1 MFSCSVSSSV
11 SLSWTL
17 FLPGII
23 IISFIKRLKETSIEN
38 TNLLVYKAMAHKG
51 VGVGWIMYIFIN
63 EQTKYKGTY
72 DSLIVILNVCQLECL
87 HFMCFFKSLT
97 MVLTLSV

>member
-1 MFSCSVSSSV
+1 
-11 SLSWTL
+11 
-17 FLPGII
+17 
-23 IISFIKRLKETSIEN
+23 
-38 TNLLVYKAMAHKG
+38 MAH

-72 DSLIVILNVCQLECL
+72 DSLIVILNMCQLECL